1 MNEFV
6 MKRKDNYWWERTLV
20 LFEKPLIMFLV
31 STPITPN
38 MVTSMNLLLVLPLV
52 CVTAWYHKFFI
63 LSLLIQV
70 YVFLDIMDGNLA
82 RNKNMKSEFGRKL
95 DILSDTFF
103 YTVGYFFIGI
113 GMDEPIWI
121 VVLFILVQRI
131 YGLVATYYIVPNIRK
146 LNHFEHTSIKK
157 YFINKDIIFGMD
169 VSLETLITSV
179 LLFFPIRKIIFIICP
194 ILWSIDLVY
203 RLYELKWLN
212 RKNIM

>member
-6 MKRKDNYWWERTLV
+6 MKRKDNYWGERTLV

-52 CVTAWYHKFFI
+52 CVTAWYHKFII

>member
-52 CVTAWYHKFFI
+52 CVTAWYHKFII

-70 YVFLDIMDGNLA
+70 YVFLDI
-82 RNKNMKSEFGRKL
+82 MKSEFGRKL